1 MGFSAFPETPEIPE
15 IPSPPPDPEPEE
27 VTALRTLI
35 NNNIAALIDGKEPA
49 TSMPLFTTC
58 NHATSTYVRNTNC
71 FLHGL
76 QSIEASS
83 VWNSTTWQGGLSAI
97 RRPVIAITPHVVM
110 WAWHTDG
117 VGVGKTVRFVRD
129 DNTVV
134 ERIIAPLPG
143 PMTGYEQYDGRIRIG
158 GTDIGLSAVA
168 EPLPVDFQYQKFF
181 PLLDP
186 NILSLAASGDETL
199 CLMQQG
205 GALEHPDKLAS
216 IGRLNSYWNPA
227 KSRVTLPDWWEG
239 IYSGDSG
246 FRSGIPLD
254 GAFIVTRWEVARNVA
269 AINQAIADLGY
280 PGESVR
286 VVSLVGE

>member
-1 MGFSAFPETPEIPE
+1 MGFLAFPETPY
-15 IPSPPPDPEPEE
+15 SPPYIEPPDPEPEE
-27 VTALRTLI
+27 VTALRTTI
-35 NNNIAALIDGKEPA
+35 NANIATLIDGKTPA
-49 TSMPLFTTC
+49 EGMPLFTTC
-58 NHATSTYVRNTNC
+58 DHATATYVRNPDC
-71 FLHGL
+71 ILHGL
-76 QSIEASS
+76 QGVEASS
-83 VWNSTTWQGGLSAI
+83 VWNSTTWQSGLSAI
-97 RRPVIAITPHVVM
+97 RRPTIAITPHVLM
-110 WAWHTDG
+110 FAWHTDG
-117 VGVGKTVRFVRD
+117 VGEGKTVRFVRD

-143 PMTGYEQYDGRIRIG
+143 AMSGYEQYTGRIRIG
-158 GTDIGLSAVA
+158 GTDIGLSAVTEA
-168 EPLPVDFQYQKFF
+168 MPVDFQYQKFF

-254 GAFIVTRWEVARNVA
+254 GAFILTRWAVAKNVA
-269 AINQAIADLGY
+269 AINQAIADLGH
-280 PGESVR
+280 PDESVA
-286 VVSLVGE
+286 VVSLE